1 MRVLITGITG
11 FAGRYLA
18 AYLLRHGKAPEVHG
32 LHRRRLTRETLSV
45 LPGRARLHRA
55 DLTQPDAVRRILRKV
70 RPERIYHLA
79 AESYVP
85 ASWDDP
91 AGLVGNNVLGELNL
105 LEAVRREGLIT
116 RILVSGSSEEYGRV
130 TGRDLPVD
138 ERTPLRPLSPYGAS
152 KIAQAHLA
160 YPYGSRFGIAIVR
173 TRAFS
178 HTGPGQHERYAAS
191 GFARQVA
198 RIEAGLQEPVLRV
211 GNLDAIRD
219 FTDVRDIVRAY
230 HLALERGEPGEVY
243 NICSGQGRSIRWIVD
258 HYVAHSRVKV
268 RIVSDPSRVR
278 SVDVPVMIGDA
289 ARFRK
294 RTGWRPQIPL
304 RRTLN
309 ELLDDWRR
317 RIRDQQD
324 R

>member
-1 MRVLITGITG
+1 MRVLITGIAG

-18 AYLLRHGKAPEVHG
+18 AHLLRQTKAQVHG
-32 LHRRRLTRETLSV
+32 LHRRSLTRATLKT
-45 LPGRARLHRA
+45 LPRGARLHRT
-55 DLTQPDAVRRILRKV
+55 DLTHKAAVRRIVRAV
-70 RPERIYHLA
+70 RPDRVYHLA
-79 AESYVP
+79 AESFVP
-85 ASWDDP
+85 ASWEDP
-91 AGLVGNNVLGELNL
+91 VGLVSNNVFGELHL
-105 LEAVRREGLIT
+105 LEALRHEGLKT

-130 TGRDLPVD
+130 TRRDLPVD
-138 ERTPLRPLSPYGAS
+138 EETPLRPLSPYGAS
-152 KIAQAHLA
+152 KIAQTYLA
-160 YPYGSRFGIAIVR
+160 YPYGTRFGIDIIR

-211 GNLDAIRD
+211 GNLDAVRD

-243 NICSGQGRSIRWIVD
+243 NICSGKGRSIRWIVD
-258 HYVAHSRVKV
+258 HYVARSRVKV
-268 RIVSDPSRVR
+268 RVISDPSRVR

-289 ARFRK
+289 SRFRK
-294 RTGWRPQIPL
+294 RTGWRPEIPL
-304 RRTLN
+304 RRTLDD
-309 ELLDDWRR
+309 LLDDWRR
-317 RIRDQQD
+317 RIRDQED